1 MRLPS
6 LKRSQV
12 PADERIPRGAIVV
25 VAVGLLATLAAAL
38 LTTGKGSGEA
48 AHLEFVQKAKFADSK
63 PVTVP
68 GTGDA
73 KMRLVEG
80 SIKATGSNVANYSL
94 FRAFDVLKIDR
105 GAPIGGGRIL
115 CAIHAPRAGTEIS
128 QSAGGLRMLY
138 PRSSRDGIYGQPIPE
153 TVLARFSSHGYEL
166 AVLEEITEDM
176 PERWASIQGVKL
188 GWPEFEEGTE
198 HLLYYLP
205 DGKAKA
211 TVVLPFYTIWRTQNA
226 PAVQVSCTLQ
236 VSAGKATVESEG
248 SLRHASPAIDEE
260 AEEIAQE
267 EREENGEA
275 AGETEEEGEGE

>member
-1 MRLPS
+1 MESGSTP
-6 LKRSQV
+6 
-12 PADERIPRGAIVV
+12 PDNRIPRGAIAVV
-25 VAVGLLATLAAAL
+25 VVGLLATLAAAL

-63 PVTVP
+63 AVGVP
-68 GTGDA
+68 GSKEA

-80 SIKATGSNVANYSL
+80 NIKATGTNVAGYSL
-94 FRAFDVLKIDR
+94 FRVFDILKIDK
-105 GAPIGGGRIL
+105 GAPIGEGRIL
-115 CAIHAPRAGTEIS
+115 CSIHAPRTGTEIA

-138 PRSSRDGIYGQPIPE
+138 PRSSSDGIYGQPIPE
-153 TVLARFSSHGYEL
+153 TVLAGFSSHGYEL

-211 TVVLPFYTIWRTQNA
+211 AVVLPFYTVWKSQKA
-226 PAVQVSCTLQ
+226 PAAQIACKLEVG
-236 VSAGKATVESEG
+236 AGKATVETEG
-248 SLRHASPAIDEE
+248 SLARISPPIDEE
-260 AEEIAQE
+260 AEELKQE

-275 AGETEEEGEGE
+275 AGEGEEAEGEGE